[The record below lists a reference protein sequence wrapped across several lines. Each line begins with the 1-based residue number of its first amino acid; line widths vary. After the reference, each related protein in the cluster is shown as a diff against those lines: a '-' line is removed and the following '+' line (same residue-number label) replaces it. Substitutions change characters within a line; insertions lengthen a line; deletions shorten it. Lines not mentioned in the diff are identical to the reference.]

1 MRRLAIATVTA
12 PVFIAG
18 CAARVTPTDK
28 TPGTLAELRSVHP
41 DLQEVKVEQGLDQ
54 AMQQYRRFLEETPET
69 TMTPEAIR
77 RLADLQIEKQFGIRA
92 GNAKPREMTARKP
105 AQVLAGS
112 PAGSFHPAAAAAG
125 SGLHESDQDFERR
138 TTAEAGILAGSNAGA
153 SSGDAARA
161 GADPEGPLEAIA
173 LYNRLLTE
181 YPSYKNS
188 DQVLYQMARAYDEL
202 GRTEEAIETMERLIL
217 TNPRSSHV
225 DEVQFRR
232 GEYFFTRRRY
242 RDAESAYSGI
252 VKLGAGSEFY
262 ELALYKLGW
271 TLYKQE
277 FYEEALQRYIA
288 LLDHKVSIG
297 YDFDRTH
304 DEDNDRRVAD
314 TFRVISLSFSNLGG
328 SETLPQ
334 YFSKFGNR
342 SYEDRIYS
350 SLGEHYLDKLRY
362 DDAAK
367 TYKAF
372 VTLHPFHR
380 AAPRFSMRVVDI
392 FTQGGFP
399 KLVLESKREFAA
411 KYGLKAE
418 YWRHFKPEESPEVLA
433 YLKTNLKD
441 LATHYHAQY
450 QDADDA
456 NEKGT
461 NYREASKWYG
471 AYLESFPKEAD
482 SASVNYQL
490 ADLLLENKDFGEAAK
505 QYERTAYGYAPHS
518 QSGPA
523 GYAAICAYREQLK
536 IAGKEQQDAVKR
548 DAVASSL
555 KFADAFP
562 QDEHAA
568 AVLGAAADD
577 MYEMKDYKAAIEAD
591 QRVIDKYPGALASIR
606 RSAWIVVAHGS
617 FELAE
622 YAQAELAYSQVL
634 AVTPEGDESRA
645 ALVDNLAA
653 SIYKQG
659 ELANEAQD
667 YHAAADHFLRIRTAA
682 PTSSIRATAEYD
694 AGAALVRMQ
703 DWKAAVDV
711 LEAFRTAFPKNKLQ
725 LEATKQIA
733 YAYRQNGE
741 LSQAASEYE
750 RIASQSDDAA
760 LRSEALLDAGDLY
773 AQSNSRDRALDVY
786 NRYVKEFPKPIEMAI
801 ETRFKIAEMY
811 KAAHDETLYHQQL
824 EEIVSAD
831 AGAGSE
837 RTGRTRTLAA
847 RSALVLAEQLYGNFV
862 VVKLQQPFETSLKE
876 KQQRMDVAIKTLS
889 RLVDY
894 QIADVTAA
902 ATYYMAETYSNFSHS
917 LLESERPDDLK
928 PEDLEEFKNKLD
940 EAAFP
945 FEEKAIKVHEKN
957 MELLHSG
964 VFNSWTEKSL
974 SKLTELMPGR
984 YAKRETSSGFLDA
997 IDSPIDK
1004 PQESQVPGATLGN
1017 ANTALAQ
1024 SDHTTHPAPTAV
1036 DDGAVKHAAARRPR
1050 GRPPV
1055 PLAVS
1060 SSSDAG
1066 PLAQGVA
1073 VTDQMRADFASAV
1086 GMLKEE
1092 RYEPGIALLLKMTEK
1107 MPALTAAHIDLGIAY
1122 ARTADLDRAEASL
1135 NKALEADP
1143 KWPVAHNELGMVQ
1156 RRKGQF
1162 AKARISYEAA
1172 LAQSANFQ
1180 YAHRN
1185 LAILCDLYLG
1195 DSTCAVEHYEAY
1207 NRIVPEDAEVV
1218 KWIADLRSRVK
1229 KPEQR

>member
-1 MRRLAIATVTA
+1 MRRLAIPMVIA

-18 CAARVTPTDK
+18 CAARPNKPLGTA
-28 TPGTLAELRSVHP
+28 GTLAELRNVRP
-41 DLQEVKVEQGLDQ
+41 DVQEVKVEQGLDQ
-54 AMQQYRRFLEETPET
+54 AMQHYRRFLEDAPET
-69 TMTPEAIR
+69 AMTPEAMR
-77 RLADLQIEKQFGIRA
+77 RLADLQLEKQFGIRA
-92 GNAKPREMTARKP
+92 GGAKPREMAAPKP
-105 AQVLAGS
+105 AHVLAGS
-112 PAGSFHPAAAAAG
+112 RAGSPHPAAVAASAG
-125 SGLHESDQDFERR
+125 LQESDQDFERR

-153 SSGDAARA
+153 SPADAVRA
-161 GADPEGPLEAIA
+161 GADPNGPLEAIA

-202 GRTEEAIETMERLIL
+202 GRTEEAIETMERLIR
-217 TNPRSSHV
+217 TNAHSSHF

-242 RDAESAYSGI
+242 RDAESAYSG
-252 VKLGAGSEFY
+252 VASLGASSQFY

-271 TLYKQE
+271 TLYKQD
-277 FYEEALQRYIA
+277 FYENALQRYIA
-288 LLDHKVSIG
+288 LLDYKVSIG
-297 YDFDRTH
+297 YDFDQRH

-328 SETLPQ
+328 PETMQ
-334 YFSKFGNR
+334 EYFSKFGNR

-350 SLGEHYLDKLRY
+350 SLGEHYLGKLRY

-372 VTLHPFHR
+372 VALYPFHR
-380 AAPRFSMRVVDI
+380 AAPRFSMRVVDT

-399 KLVLESKREFAA
+399 KLVLESKREFAS

-450 QDADDA
+450 QNA
-456 NEKGT
+456 NEADEKLT
-461 NYREASKWYG
+461 NYREASQWYG
-471 AYLESFPKEAD
+471 AYLESFPTEAD

-490 ADLLLENKDFGEAAK
+490 ADLLLENKDFGKAAK
-505 QYERTAYGYAPHS
+505 QYERTAYGYAPHP
-518 QSGPA
+518 QSAAA
-523 GYAAICAYREQLK
+523 GYAAIYAYREQLK
-536 IAGKEQQDAVKR
+536 VAGKEQQDAVKR
-548 DAVASSL
+548 DTVASSL
-555 KFADAFP
+555 KFADAFA
-562 QDEHAA
+562 QDKHAA
-568 AVLGAAADD
+568 PVLGAAADD

-591 QRVIDKYPGALASIR
+591 QRVIDKYPGAEASIR

-617 FELAE
+617 FELAK
-622 YAQAELAYSQVL
+622 YPQAEHAYTQVL
-634 AVTPEGDESRA
+634 AVTPEGDASRA

-667 YHAAADHFLRIRTAA
+667 YRAAADHFLRIRTAA

-694 AGAALVRMQ
+694 AGAALIRMQ

-711 LEAFRTAFPKNKLQ
+711 LEAFRTTFPKNKLQ

-741 LSQAASEYE
+741 LSHAASEYD
-750 RIASQSDDAA
+750 RIASQSDDPA

-773 AQSNSRDRALDVY
+773 AQSNSRDRALDAY
-786 NRYVKEFPKPIEMAI
+786 NRYVKAFPKPVETAI

-862 VVKLQQPFETSLKE
+862 VVKLRQPFETSLQDK
-876 KQQRMDVAIKTLS
+876 KQRMDATIAALA

-894 QIADVTAA
+894 QIDEMTAA
-902 ATYYMAETYSNFSHS
+902 ATYYMAETYSNFSRS

-928 PEDLEEFKNKLD
+928 PEDLAEFKNNLD

-945 FEEKAIKVHEKN
+945 FEEKAINVHEKN
-957 MELLHSG
+957 MELFHAG

-974 SKLTELMPGR
+974 SRLTELMPGR
-984 YAKRETSSGFLDA
+984 YAKHETSSGFLAA
-997 IDSPIDK
+997 INSHVEGSPV
-1004 PQESQVPGATLGN
+1004 SQVSNNSTSGN
-1017 ANTALAQ
+1017 AIT
-1024 SDHTTHPAPTAV
+1024 
-1036 DDGAVKHAAARRPR
+1036 
-1050 GRPPV
+1050 
-1055 PLAVS
+1055 
-1060 SSSDAG
+1060 
-1066 PLAQGVA
+1066 QGVA
-1073 VTDQMRADFASAV
+1073 VTDEMRAAYESAV
-1086 GMLKEE
+1086 GILKEE

-1122 ARTADLDRAEASL
+1122 ARTGDLDRAEASL
-1135 NKALEADP
+1135 NKALKSDP
-1143 KWPVAHNELGMVQ
+1143 KQPVAYNELGMVQ

-1162 AKARISYEAA
+1162 AKARTSYEAA
-1172 LAQSANFQ
+1172 LAQSADFQ

-1195 DSTCAVEHYEAY
+1195 DYKCAMEHYEAY
-1207 NRIVPEDAEVV
+1207 SRIIPDDAEVA
-1218 KWIADLRSRVK
+1218 KWIADLRNRAK
-1229 KPEQR
+1229 KQEER